1 MARSPGLVFRIRSD
15 SGMSLVEVLVCIGI
29 LAVVISGMSSY
40 MASSSREVRALTE
53 TLAKLDTEKLLI
65 ASLADGVACSAE
77 LASPSVWTAGAQPY
91 TIDSTNPA
99 TLAATSIKLDKMHA
113 SAAANA
119 PVLIAKGAAPSPMA
133 NGLVVNGI
141 TVGNFQATGAPDI
154 YLADLTVSFT
164 GSVRSPSPIVL
175 RKNIA
180 TVSTGPNTKKITGCL
195 SANGPS
201 SVGGLIK
208 LSDYPAVFG
217 GQRTVN
223 FLVPGGGMLGPGGSF
238 YYRVTTNGLL
248 QSCNASTGACTGACN
263 IFTTGNCGGYYG
275 ADRSL
280 TSSGVQQ
287 FTPANP
293 GDLFMGVKPT
303 NGSTVLYPW
312 Q

>member
-1 MARSPGLVFRIRSD
+1 
-15 SGMSLVEVLVCIGI
+15 MSLVEVLVSLGI
-29 LAVVISGMSSY
+29 LAVVISGMTSY

-77 LASPSVWTAGAQPY
+77 LANPSVWTAGAQPY

-119 PVLIAKGAAPSPMA
+119 PVLIATGVAPSPMA
-133 NGLVVNGI
+133 NLLMVSGI
-141 TVGNFQATGAPDI
+141 TVGNFQTTGAADL

-164 GSVRSPSPIVL
+164 GSIRQPSPIVL
-175 RKNIA
+175 KKTIA
-180 TVSTGPNTKKITGCL
+180 TVPTGPATKKITACL

-223 FLVPGGGMLGPGGSF
+223 VTATLAFGATTTF
-238 YYRVTTNGLL
+238 YEQVTTSGLL
-248 QSCNASTGACTGACN
+248 QNCNASNNVCSNICN
-263 IFTTGNCGGYYG
+263 IFTTGNCRQFNGTLY
-275 ADRSL
+275 SL
-280 TSSGVQQ
+280 TSSGVQRAA
-287 FTPANP
+287 PATF
-293 GDLFMGVKPT
+293 GTASMGIMYGQSG
-303 NGSTVLYPW
+303 GSTVLYPW